1 VQASLPMIVEPTDWT
16 TVVNFP
22 AVYTDKVTLRIESV
36 FPPAL
41 PDTYATNGNGQVAI
55 SGIQFLQKW
64 DLTSLFNF
72 SFREQAPLVPPGL
85 HRVVP
90 PGLHRVVPPGLHRGS
105 RLRPALR
112 ARSPDLARRAFANG
126 LRALPR

>member
-1 VQASLPMIVEPTDWT
+1 MIVEPTDWT

-72 SFREQAPLVPPGL
+72 SFREQATTVPTPS
-85 HRVVP
+85 P
-90 PGLHRVVPPGLHRGS
+90 SGS
-105 RLRPALR
+105 SGSSG
-112 ARSPDLARRAFANG
+112 SPTPSGSASGKSASPSPSG
-126 LRALPR
+126 SKS

>member
-1 VQASLPMIVEPTDWT
+1 MIVEPTDWT

-72 SFREQAPLVPPGL
+72 SFREQATTVPTPSPS
-85 HRVVP
+85 VSS
-90 PGLHRVVPPGLHRGS
+90 GS
-105 RLRPALR
+105 P
-112 ARSPDLARRAFANG
+112 SPSGSPTPSGSASGSPSGSASGKSASPSPSG
-126 LRALPR
+126 SKS

>member
-1 VQASLPMIVEPTDWT
+1 MIVEPTDWT

-72 SFREQAPLVPPGL
+72 SFREQATTVPTPSPSGSSDSPSPSGSPG
-85 HRVVP
+85 P
-90 PGLHRVVPPGLHRGS
+90 SGTASGS
-105 RLRPALR
+105 PSGTASG
-112 ARSPDLARRAFANG
+112 SPSGTASGKSASPSPSG
-126 LRALPR
+126 SKS